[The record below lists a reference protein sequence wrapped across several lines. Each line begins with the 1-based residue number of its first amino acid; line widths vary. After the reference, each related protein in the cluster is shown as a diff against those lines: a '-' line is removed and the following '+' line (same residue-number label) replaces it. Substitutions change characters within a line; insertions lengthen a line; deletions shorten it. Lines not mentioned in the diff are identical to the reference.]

1 MAPRLS
7 LKNTQFWMQE
17 VIMHPGTN
25 EEAVASPKAQA
36 IVSKRR
42 FPRVV
47 LPSKTLDSY
56 LRIGIYRDMYLAR
69 LREALTSDFPALVR
83 YLGDEAFTQLVS
95 GYVQAYPSRSY
106 TLNRLGDH
114 LPEYI
119 RSAAGLS
126 RREFLYDL
134 ALLELAMSQVFD
146 AEESPVLTPEAIAAV
161 PADAWERV
169 RLKPIKAFRLLSF
182 RYPVNGYVR
191 SAKEGTAP
199 PSTRRKNNWVVVFR
213 RSYALWRL
221 DLTRQAYE
229 LLQSLV
235 SDKPLGK
242 ALSTSLTRNRRSV
255 SEVQLFSW
263 FREWVADGLFQAI
276 EYTS

>member
-1 MAPRLS
+1 
-7 LKNTQFWMQE
+7 
-17 VIMHPGTN
+17 MHSGTN

-36 IVSKRR
+36 IVSERR
-42 FPRVV
+42 FPRIV

-69 LREALTSDFPALVR
+69 LREALASDYPALMH
-83 YLGDEAFTQLVS
+83 YLRDEAFTRLVS
-95 GYVQAYPSRSY
+95 GYVHAYPSRSY

-119 RSAAGLS
+119 RSAAGLP
-126 RREFLYDL
+126 RREFIYDL

-146 AEESPVLTPEAIAAV
+146 AEELPLLTPEAIAAV

-191 SAKEGTAP
+191 STKEGTSA

-213 RSYALWRL
+213 RSYVLWRL
-221 DLTRQAYE
+221 DLTRQAHD

-235 SDKPLGK
+235 SGKPLGQ
-242 ALSTSLTRNRRSV
+242 ALSASLTQNRRSV

-263 FREWVADGLFQAI
+263 FREWVADGLFHAI